1 MTFRLLVCALLTALT
16 MSVVIPVAYSKTEA
30 ECLEDIRLGTEL
42 IKSSPNDFRGYAS
55 RGCAFGYLKKY
66 DLAEKDILKA
76 LALKPGT
83 AGLYSHLASVYHG
96 LGRYEDA
103 IKACR
108 KSIEFGHR
116 TQAAYNALL
125 GSLYEA
131 KHFEECITQS
141 EMVLGTFP
149 NDGRVFLYRALCK
162 SELCKSSRKEILGDF
177 EKALLLEPEDEN
189 IREQYEFYKKG
200 N

>member
-1 MTFRLLVCALLTALT
+1 MTFRLLVCSLLAALT
-16 MSVVIPVAYSKTEA
+16 MSLVTPIAYSKTEA

-76 LALKPGT
+76 LSLKPGT
-83 AGLYSHLASVYHG
+83 AGLYSHLASAYHG
-96 LGRYEDA
+96 MGRYEDA

-131 KHFEECITQS
+131 KHFEVVGYFGCDRS
-141 EMVLGTFP
+141 GRWCGRRAANKRSRAVAKGTP
-149 NDGRVFLYRALCK
+149 RNA
-162 SELCKSSRKEILGDF
+162 
-177 EKALLLEPEDEN
+177 
-189 IREQYEFYKKG
+189 
-200 N
+200 